1 MSKLSGSLQ
10 VSPQDLFVYSSTPLA
25 DLGARAVTG
34 DGREFRY
41 VKAGATALVAGKLQQ
56 APAINTGVQNVAV
69 STQAAGDKTCTLTL
83 SSATVAAN
91 ELAGGILVVNAGTG
105 AGQSLKIA
113 SNPAITSAN
122 SIVLTL
128 EDPFIA
134 ATLTSDSKVCVLPN
148 PYNGVIVN
156 PTTPTNKP
164 VGVAIAPIT
173 AGYYGWIQIKGLCSC
188 LNDSATTVGLAI
200 APSQSVAG
208 AVKTGATT
216 LDSVGSAA
224 QAGVNTEYRLVDI
237 RL

>member
-10 VSPQDLFVYSSTPLA
+10 IAPQDLFVYTSTAAA

-41 VKAGATALVAGKLQQ
+41 VKAGASALVPGKLQQ
-56 APAINTGVQNVAV
+56 APAVDANLQGVTA
-69 STQAAGDKTCTLTL
+69 STVAAGDKTITLTC
-83 SSATVAAN
+83 SATAVTAGQYVGGVVA
-91 ELAGGILVVNAGTG
+91 ISAGTG
-105 AGQSLKIA
+105 LGQTLRI
-113 SNPAITSAN
+113 SNHNVGAALTSV
-122 SIVLTL
+122 VLTL
-128 EDPFIA
+128 EDAFTA
-134 ATLTSDSKVCVLPN
+134 ATLTSDSKACVLPN
-148 PYNGVIVN
+148 PYNGVVVN
-156 PTTPTNKP
+156 PVTPTNKP
-164 VGVAIAPIT
+164 VGVALAPIT
-173 AGYYGWIQIKGLCSC
+173 ALYYGWIQIKGLVSC
-188 LNDSATTVGLAI
+188 LNDSATAVGLAI